1 MSESIGESIIDD
13 EPQFKVNSDGGRKGS
28 NKVLLILT
36 VLIVFCV
43 LLVSFSDDIA
53 VFFEEKN
60 IESFTNNEFNELPNS
75 EVLDVNNP
83 SLTPDKEFIEGDDYL
98 IINDGTNDSLGQ
110 DVSFTSDVIVDSSV
124 IDKLEDIN
132 YKLDSLTNNI
142 NLLAIAVNESSIDK
156 QIISNINDS
165 VDNIYKILLSEEK
178 DNLKRHEFIRS
189 AFNKFNTFSSD
200 IKIQSEQFDFEI
212 LHAETWANEKRLIG
226 YKKSSPRYI
235 EKLYVGDNV
244 GMWFLSK
251 IEDSNVIFTS
261 KDGESK
267 KVMIP

>member
-13 EPQFKVNSDGGRKGS
+13 EPQFKVNNKGGKKGS

-43 LLVSFSDDIA
+43 LLVSFSDDIV
-53 VFFEEKN
+53 VFFQERN
-60 IESFTNNEFNELPNS
+60 IESVTNS
-75 EVLDVNNP
+75 ELLNSEILDVNNTP
-83 SLTPDKEFIEGDDYL
+83 LTSGKEFIESDDYL
-98 IINDGTNDSLGQ
+98 IINDVHNDSLPE
-110 DVSFTSDVIVDSSV
+110 DVSLASGVIVDSSI

-132 YKLDSLTNNI
+132 YKLNSLTNNI
-142 NLLAIAVNESSIDK
+142 NSLVVAVNESSIDNK
-156 QIISNINDS
+156 IISNINDS

-189 AFNKFNTFSSD
+189 AFSKFNTFSSD
-200 IKIQSEQFDFEI
+200 IKMQSERFDFEV
-212 LHAETWANEKRLIG
+212 LHAETWAGKKRLIG
-226 YKKSSPRYI
+226 YKKSSPRHI
-235 EKLYVGDNV
+235 EKLYIGDNV
-244 GMWFLSK
+244 GIWFLSK
-251 IEDSNVIFTS
+251 IEDSNIIFTT